1 MNPTTVTPTKA
12 PRRPLVPMAA
22 TYCLGVFNDNYFKQ
36 AAMLLAVS
44 AGLSQLQG
52 WATVLFALP
61 FILFAA
67 HGGWCADRFS
77 KKRVVVFSKALEVG
91 AMATGAIGLLS
102 GNWFCILAMVFLMG
116 LQSTFF
122 SPALNGAVPELYPED
137 QVPRVNAVLKLTT
150 TLAILAGVATAGI
163 SLDQQWLKYQ
173 ALTPGILLVAIT
185 TLCVAMG
192 GFLAS
197 LALTGKKSD
206 ATTKPFPWFGP
217 VDSLRDLREI
227 CRDRE
232 FLLAILSDAWFYC
245 IASFTVLTINSLGLN
260 VLGFS
265 QTMTSL
271 LSVCLMLGI
280 CAGSFVAAKR
290 VTLGNWSADLV
301 ISAVGIA
308 FGLLLAGL
316 TVFLPP
322 AGQFSWLCAALLTSG
337 IAGGMFLIPVTSF
350 LQVRPAD
357 TEKGRVLAAS
367 GFSSFA
373 AIMLSGLLFNVSE
386 TTLSASTLLIG
397 AGFLGIFMAVILL
410 LLKPGKSIRTK
421 LIASLLQRMLSL
433 RYRITL
439 SGLETIRP
447 ENEKGILF
455 LPNHPALIDPIIVMS
470 ALYNRFSPRPLSEA
484 AQVDKPVIRTLMRPI
499 NPILLPTVGRDG
511 ANNREQ
517 VHAAID
523 TVVASLRQGDNIL
536 FYPAGRLTRNGREEL
551 AGKSGVEY
559 IVRQIPDLQVVLVR
573 TSGLWGSSFSRAA
586 GTPTLLKRLRSYLLS
601 LVANGL
607 FFLPKREVTVEFA
620 NDRQLTTLPD
630 RTAINNYLESHYN
643 IGPVTRTEVPLFRWQ
658 ERTTKRYSENADC
671 QKAVSTDTISSS
683 IRGQVT
689 QKIAELSG
697 FHVTDDQHLANDL
710 GLDSLSVMELSSWL
724 EQEFGHLIHDPA
736 ALQTVADCILAADGQ
751 LLNQEATDMTPP
763 PSTWFTPRETESATF
778 GNCTSIPEAFLQ
790 QALRN
795 PNKVIIADRIGGP
808 KTYRDILTAIFA
820 LKPLLAKQP
829 GERIGIMLPASV
841 SSTIVYLTA
850 LFSGKT
856 PVMFNWTV
864 GYANIAHGIAETGVQ
879 CIISASPLCAKIE
892 EQQGI
897 NLQDLDVEWLQLDQ
911 LLPTLGL
918 AEKITAFAKA
928 RFCAENLSHS
938 KIGEDAVILFTS
950 GSESQPKAVPLSHA
964 NIIANLTDFTG
975 TVHLDRTT
983 RLLGILPPFHS
994 LGLAGTIIMPLCLG
1008 IPTVYHANPT
1018 ESATLA
1024 RLIDTYKA
1032 TMLIST
1038 PTFLGSILQAGSKK
1052 QLESLRLVFAG
1063 AEKCPEQVMHSLKR
1077 LNQEATLCEG
1087 YGITECSPLVSIN
1100 TPEDN
1105 SPGTI
1110 GRVLPS
1116 IEYAVVDDHCTRKLP
1131 AGERGLLLVRGPN
1144 IFRGYLNREATTG
1157 FCEFMGKR
1165 WYQTGDYAVEDGEGR
1180 LVFSGRKK
1188 RFVKI
1193 GGEMISLP
1201 AVEDVL
1207 LKNSIDNSADGP
1219 LLAIEATDNERHPE
1233 IVLFTTVDL
1242 DRSQA
1247 NILLRESGLSP
1258 LHNIR
1263 RTVRL
1268 KSIPVLGTGK
1278 TDYQRL
1284 KKMLMQQEA

>member
-1 MNPTTVTPTKA
+1 MKSTTTQA

-44 AGLSQLQG
+44 AGLNQLQG

-67 HGGWCADRFS
+67 HGGWCADRFA

-91 AMATGAIGLLS
+91 AMATGAIGLLA

-137 QVPRVNAVLKLTT
+137 QVPKVNAVLKLTT

-163 SLDQQWLKYQ
+163 SLDQHWFEYQ
-173 ALTPGILLVAIT
+173 NFSPGILLVAIT
-185 TLCVAMG
+185 TLCVATG

-206 ATTKPFPWFGP
+206 VTTKPFPWFGP
-217 VDSLRDLREI
+217 FDSLRDLREI

-232 FLLAILSDAWFYC
+232 FLLAIVSDAWFYC
-245 IASFTVLTINSLGLN
+245 VASFTVLTINTLGLN
-260 VLGFS
+260 FLGFS
-265 QTMTSL
+265 QTKTSL

-280 CAGSFVAAKR
+280 CLGSFVAARR
-290 VTLGNWSADLV
+290 VKLGNWSADLV
-301 ISAVGIA
+301 ISAIGMA

-316 TVFLPP
+316 TIFIPV
-322 AGQFSWLCAALLTSG
+322 AGRFAWLCTALLACG
-337 IAGGMFLIPVTSF
+337 IAGGIFLIPVTSF
-350 LQVRPAD
+350 LQVRPD
-357 TEKGRVLAAS
+357 NSEKGRVLAAS
-367 GFSSFA
+367 GFSSFV
-373 AIMLSGLLFNVSE
+373 AIMFSGQLFNLLE
-386 TTLSASTLLIG
+386 NRLSPSTLLII
-397 AGFLGIFMAVILL
+397 AGLLGILMAIILL
-410 LLKPGKSIRTK
+410 FLKPGKSVRAK
-421 LIASLLQRMLSL
+421 LIASLLKRMLAL

-447 ENEKGILF
+447 ENDKGILF
-455 LPNHPALIDPIIVMS
+455 LPNHPALIDPVIVMS
-470 ALYNRFSPRPLSEA
+470 AIYDRFTPRPLSEA
-484 AQVDKPVIRTLMRPI
+484 AQVDKPVIRSLMRSI

-511 ANNREQ
+511 NNNREQ

-559 IVRQIPDLQVVLVR
+559 IVRQIPDLQTVLVR
-573 TSGLWGSSFSRAA
+573 TSGLWGSSFSRAC
-586 GTPTLLKRLRSYLLS
+586 GTPSLFKMLRTYIFA

-607 FFLPKREVTVEFA
+607 FFLPKREVTVEFVRDHRLA
-620 NDRQLTTLPD
+620 TLPD
-630 RTAINNYLESHYN
+630 RTAINTYLESHYN
-643 IGPVTRTEVPLFRWQ
+643 ADSVTRTEVPFFRWQ
-658 ERTTKRYSENADC
+658 GKT
-671 QKAVSTDTISSS
+671 TISQAGDASDQQAISTSNIPDS
-683 IRGQVT
+683 IREQVT
-689 QKIAELSG
+689 KKIGELCG
-697 FHVTDDQHLANDL
+697 LPVTDSQNLANDL
-710 GLDSLSVMELSSWL
+710 GLDSLSIMELSSWL

-736 ALQTVADCILAADGQ
+736 ALQTVADCILAADGR
-751 LLNQEATDMTPP
+751 LLNQEDPELNPP
-763 PSTWFTPRETESATF
+763 PSKWFAPRIADSATF
-778 GNCTSIPEAFLQ
+778 GNCVSIPEAFLK

-820 LKPLLAKQP
+820 LKPFLDQQP

-856 PVMFNWTV
+856 PVTFNWTV
-864 GYANIAHGIAETGVQ
+864 GHANIAHGIAETGVQ
-879 CIISASPLCAKIE
+879 CIISASPLCKKVE

-911 LLPTLGL
+911 LLPAIGL
-918 AEKITAFAKA
+918 ADKAQAFIKAHLFAKSLA
-928 RFCAENLSHS
+928 C
-938 KIGEDAVILFTS
+938 KPIPDDAVILFTS
-950 GSESQPKAVPLSHA
+950 GSESRPKAVPLSHA
-964 NIIANLTDFTG
+964 NILANLTDFTS
-975 TVHLDRTT
+975 TVHLGQET

-994 LGLAGTIIMPLCLG
+994 LGLTGTIIMPLCLG

-1024 RLIDTYKA
+1024 KLIDIYQA

-1052 QLESLRLVFAG
+1052 QLESLQLVFTG
-1063 AEKCPEQVMHSLKR
+1063 AEKCPESVMHALKTV
-1077 LNQEATLCEG
+1077 NQEATLCEG

-1100 TPEDN
+1100 TPGDN
-1105 SPGTI
+1105 GPGTI
-1110 GRVLPS
+1110 GRLLSS
-1116 IEYAVVDDHCTRKLP
+1116 IEYAIVDDNCGQKLP
-1131 AGERGLLLVRGPN
+1131 TGERGLLLVRGPN
-1144 IFRGYLNREATTG
+1144 IFRGYLNQEATAG

-1165 WYQTGDYAVEDGEGR
+1165 WYQTGDYVVEDTEGR

-1201 AVEDVL
+1201 AIEDVL
-1207 LKNSIDNSADGP
+1207 LKNTHTSSTDGP
-1219 LLAIEATDNERHPE
+1219 PLAIEATDNESHPE
-1233 IVLFTTVDL
+1233 IVLFTTIDL
-1242 DRSQA
+1242 DRSKA
-1247 NILLRESGLSP
+1247 NSLLREAGLSP

-1263 RTVRL
+1263 QTIRIET
-1268 KSIPVLGTGK
+1268 IPVLGTGK
-1278 TDYQRL
+1278 TDYRQL
-1284 KKMLMQQEA
+1284 KKMLVQEEV